1 MQQED
6 MMAYRIDPKARY
18 AKTHEW
24 ARQEGSL
31 VVIGVSD
38 YAQHLLSDVVYVELP
53 EVGDKVVKGESLGTV
68 ESVKAAEDAYAPI
81 SGEVVEVN
89 ADLEGTPE
97 WINTDPYGKAWMIKV
112 APADPAELEA
122 LMDAASYEKHVEEE
136 ETKGGH

>member
-1 MQQED
+1 
-6 MMAYRIDPKARY
+6 MAYRFDAKAKY
-18 AKTHEW
+18 AKSHEW
-24 ARQEGSL
+24 ARQEGDV

-53 EVGDKVVKGESLGTV
+53 EVGDRVTQGESLGTV

-81 SGEVVEVN
+81 SGEVLEVN

-97 WINTDPYGKAWMIKV
+97 WINSDPYTKAWMIKI
-112 APADPAELEA
+112 APDDLSQLDD
-122 LMDAASYEKHVEEE
+122 LMDVITYGKFVEDE

>member
-1 MQQED
+1 MP
-6 MMAYRIDPKARY
+6 YKFDPKAKY
-18 AKTHEW
+18 AKSHEW
-24 ARQEGSL
+24 ARQEGEV

-81 SGEVVEVN
+81 SGEVLEVN
-89 ADLEGTPE
+89 ADLEANPE
-97 WINTDPYGKAWMIKV
+97 WINTDPYTKAWMIKV
-112 APADPAELEA
+112 APADLSQLDD
-122 LMDAASYEKHVEEE
+122 LMDVATYEKFVEEE

>member
-1 MQQED
+1 
-6 MMAYRIDPKARY
+6 MAYQFDSKAKY
-18 AKTHEW
+18 AKSHEW
-24 ARQEGSL
+24 ARLEGGV

-53 EVGDKVVKGESLGTV
+53 EVGDRVTQGESLGTV

-81 SGEVVEVN
+81 SGEVIEVN
-89 ADLEGTPE
+89 ADLEGAPE

-112 APADPAELEA
+112 APDDLSQLDA
-122 LMDAASYEKHVEEE
+122 LMDAAAYEKHVEEE